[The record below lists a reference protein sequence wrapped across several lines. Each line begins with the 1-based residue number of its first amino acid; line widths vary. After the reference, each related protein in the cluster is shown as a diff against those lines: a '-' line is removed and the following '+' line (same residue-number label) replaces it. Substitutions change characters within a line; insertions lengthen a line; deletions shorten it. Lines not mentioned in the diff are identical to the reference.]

1 MVIRTG
7 PSTDRAERSRRL
19 KPFFELQL
27 QLARRVAEVTGRPVG
42 EAVLRNTTLH
52 RRFGLGVTSG
62 APAPAWKTF
71 ADALERAPDL
81 ATQVALAQAEFL
93 GSPDEVLPEPGR
105 IGFGCFACDDAPG
118 ADGSVQIH
126 FHNADT
132 DSDGGPLVFA
142 KLARRKAEVSALIA
156 HLGAQHPDVTHI
168 KGRSWLYNL
177 AAYRRIFP
185 SDYCASGR
193 PVGPEPVNLH
203 GNSLWGQAIDSRE
216 RVRPDVRDA
225 IMAKLP
231 SLDPDAPW
239 TVFPLG
245 VIATRAAIR
254 SFETFYGLSG

>member
-118 ADGSVQIH
+118 ADGSV
-126 FHNADT
+126 
-132 DSDGGPLVFA
+132 
-142 KLARRKAEVSALIA
+142 RKAEVSALIA